1 MELENKTEVVL
12 VGFGNEFFSVANA
25 HFVIANGIFFFMFF
39 SDEC

>member
-12 VGFGNEFFSVANA
+12 VGFSDEFFSVANA
-25 HFVIANGIFFFMFF
+25 HFVVAKGIFFLFF